1 MFLNYLPT
9 PSVSKF
15 SVGPLTF
22 HAYALCIIAG
32 VIAAIMI
39 GDRRY
44 RKFGGATGVVSDLAL
59 WVVPAGVIGGRLYH
73 VATAPE
79 YFFGSQGDLVDIFKI
94 WEGGLGIWGA
104 ISIGGVV
111 AYWRYRK
118 LTNNEDSNVQ
128 VPAFSYFM
136 DALAP
141 GLLVAQGIG
150 RFGNWFNGELFG
162 KPTDLPWALEIPRY
176 LRPSGYLSFET
187 YHPTFLYEAICN
199 FALAALLIK
208 ITGKYR
214 SGSLFLI
221 YVAGYCS
228 YRFFIEGLRIDSA
241 HSFAGLRLNQWVS
254 LVVGLAATA
263 VFLNITKKFT
273 GFRKRNG

>member
-1 MFLNYLPT
+1 MFLSYIPT
-9 PSVSKF
+9 PTVSQF

-32 VIAAIMI
+32 VIAAIWI

-44 RKFGGATGVVSDLAL
+44 QRFGGAPGVVSDLAI

-73 VATAPE
+73 VITSPQN
-79 YFFGSQGDLVDIFKI
+79 FFGENGELIDIVKI

-104 ISIGGVV
+104 ITLGGLV
-111 AYWRYRK
+111 AYWRYRA
-118 LTNNEDSNVQ
+118 LGNLEST
-128 VPAFSYFM
+128 PAFSSFM

-162 KPTDLPWALEIPRY
+162 SATNLPWALEIPRY
-176 LRPSGYLSFET
+176 LRPPESVEIAT

-199 FALAALLIK
+199 FALALVLIK
-208 ITGKYR
+208 LTGKFS
-214 SGSLFLI
+214 SGSLFKI

-241 HSFAGLRLNQWVS
+241 HDFAGLRLNQWVS
-254 LVVGLAATA
+254 LVIGITAYGL
-263 VFLNITKKFT
+263 FFRQLRQKPQSQGNI
-273 GFRKRNG
+273 

>member
-1 MFLNYLPT
+1 MFLNYIPT
-9 PSVSKF
+9 PAVSKF

-32 VIAAIMI
+32 VIAAIWI

-44 RKFGGATGVVSDLAL
+44 RNFGGTAGVVSDLAM

-73 VATAPE
+73 VITTPE
-79 YFFGSQGDLVDIFKI
+79 NFFGKNGNPGDIIKI

-104 ISIGGVV
+104 ISLGAIT
-111 AYWRYRK
+111 AYWRYQK
-118 LTNNEDSNVQ
+118 LLAKPETIS
-128 VPAFSYFM
+128 FTYFL

-162 KPTDLPWALEIPRY
+162 SPTTLPWALEIPRY
-176 LRPSGYLSFET
+176 LRPNESIDIAT
-187 YHPTFLYEAICN
+187 YHPTFLYEALCN
-199 FALAALLIK
+199 FALAVILIK
-208 ITGKYR
+208 LTNR
-214 SGSLFLI
+214 FPSGALFAI

-228 YRFFIEGLRIDSA
+228 YRFLIEGLRIDTA
-241 HSFAGLRLNQWVS
+241 HVLAGLRLNQWVS
-254 LVVGLAATA
+254 LVIGLSAIVT
-263 VFLNITKKFT
+263 LLQILKKNR
-273 GFRKRNG
+273 GKDHQNR

>member
-1 MFLNYLPT
+1 LFLNYIPT
-9 PSVSKF
+9 PAVSKF

-32 VIAAIMI
+32 VIAAIWI

-44 RKFGGATGVVSDLAL
+44 RNFGGTAGVVSDLAM

-73 VATAPE
+73 VITTPE
-79 YFFGSQGDLVDIFKI
+79 NFFGKNGNPGDIIKI

-104 ISIGGVV
+104 ISLGAIT
-111 AYWRYRK
+111 AYWRYQK
-118 LTNNEDSNVQ
+118 LLAKPETIS
-128 VPAFSYFM
+128 FTYFL

-162 KPTDLPWALEIPRY
+162 SPTTLPWALEIPRY
-176 LRPSGYLSFET
+176 LRPSESIDIAT
-187 YHPTFLYEAICN
+187 YHPTFLYEALCN
-199 FALAALLIK
+199 FALAAILIK
-208 ITGKYR
+208 LTNR
-214 SGSLFLI
+214 FPSGALFAI

-228 YRFFIEGLRIDSA
+228 YRFLIEGLRIDTA
-241 HSFAGLRLNQWVS
+241 HVLAGLRLNQWVS
-254 LVVGLAATA
+254 LVIGLSAIVT
-263 VFLNITKKFT
+263 LLQILKKNR
-273 GFRKRNG
+273 GKDHQNR